1 MLWAAGYGWDSFLIG
16 RHVTFGNPP
25 VEHKLIMTSLSFIL
39 NQCLF
44 SHMCLSLFLILEG
57 TRKTSDEYM
66 SYRSNALVLLLDTN
80 PQNSSCKNKIIQL
93 PWWWGNQILTGVSWF
108 PVHQARDR
116 SIFLTHW
123 HHFLSGPEHP
133 TSGPHTATGPRVP
146 FESPINQ
153 VCNLIVFCYLSKGV
167 KWERVERRPGL
178 FYSFLC

>member
-108 PVHQARDR
+108 PVHQAREGASSWLTDITFWVGQNIPHQDHTQPLDHVSPLKAP
-116 SIFLTHW
+116 SIRFVT
-123 HHFLSGPEHP
+123 
-133 TSGPHTATGPRVP
+133 
-146 FESPINQ
+146 
-153 VCNLIVFCYLSKGV
+153 
-167 KWERVERRPGL
+167 
-178 FYSFLC
+178 